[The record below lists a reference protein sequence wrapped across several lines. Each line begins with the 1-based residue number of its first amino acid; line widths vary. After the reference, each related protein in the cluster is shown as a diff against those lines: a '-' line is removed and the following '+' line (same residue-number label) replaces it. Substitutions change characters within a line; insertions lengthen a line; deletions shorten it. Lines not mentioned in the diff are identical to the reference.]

1 MPKWYICFN
10 LISQKYGKKDKPQS
24 ASMACG
30 VGPGNQVCPM
40 IEQHVHSAFI
50 PAEEKYGNHP
60 KLEQRRYSAFST

>member
-1 MPKWYICFN
+1 
-10 LISQKYGKKDKPQS
+10 
-24 ASMACG
+24 MACG